1 MDGHHESKE
10 KQLAGLLAGLD
21 RIFRE
26 DFKRRN
32 GMPVDLTLAQYQ
44 VISLAHEHGKCSQ
57 TQLATHLGVTGPTV
71 VRIVDALEKK
81 ELARRTRDGKDRR
94 VVWVS
99 LTEKGVAAQEESA
112 RLLEQRLAQTIDRLP
127 PATTDTLLANLSE
140 LLRATTAS

>member
-1 MDGHHESKE
+1 MDGQPGSKE
-10 KQLAGLLAGLD
+10 KRLAELLAGLD

-44 VISLAHEHGKCSQ
+44 VISLAHERGQCSQ
-57 TQLATHLGVTGPTV
+57 TELAGHLGVTGPTV

-81 ELARRTRDGKDRR
+81 GLARRTRDGKDRR

-99 LTEKGVAAQEESA
+99 LTEKGVDAQEESA
-112 RLLEQRLAQTIDRLP
+112 RLLEQRLARTIDRMP
-127 PATTDTLLANLSE
+127 SATTDMLLANLSE
-140 LLRATTAS
+140 LLRATAAS

>member
-1 MDGHHESKE
+1 MDKQPESKE

-44 VISLAHEHGKCSQ
+44 VISLAHEAGRCSQ
-57 TQLATHLGVTGPTV
+57 TQLAAHLGVTGPTV

-81 ELARRTRDGKDRR
+81 ELARRARDGKDRR
-94 VVWVS
+94 VVWIS
-99 LTEKGVAAQEESA
+99 LTEKGVAAQQDSSRMLER
-112 RLLEQRLAQTIDRLP
+112 RLGETISRLP
-127 PATTDTLLANLSE
+127 ANTADALLANLGE
-140 LLRATTAS
+140 LLRATAV